1 MSEFLERF
9 DESCAANPDAVAFA
23 NSRQEKLTYGQLQD
37 YSASLAA
44 FLLETCTD
52 KRPVVVYGHKS
63 PYMLVSMLAC
73 VRSGRP
79 FVPVD
84 ISFPSMRVNDIVEQV
99 DASVVLDCSQD
110 GISLDEAESRCVIP
124 LPRIE
129 ELARTH
135 DSSALDGSSY
145 VSGDDDFYIIFTSG
159 STGRPKG
166 VRVGSDAVD
175 AFMHYTF
182 EYDLPKGKQ
191 IALNRAPFSFDVSYT
206 DFIGGLSR
214 GHQLYALD
222 EDTESELSLIIE
234 ELGKSDATVWVS
246 TPSFVEM
253 CLTSPE
259 FNEELMPELHSFVLA
274 GETLRN
280 GIVRTMQERFPKA
293 RVVNAY
299 GPTESTV
306 VVTGAVMTPEM
317 AASDEP
323 LSVGYVKP
331 GTEIRILDPETLE
344 ELPAGESGEIY
355 IYGDSVANGYFNRP
369 DLTEAAFSSSTMR
382 DGSPIMRYKTGDRGF
397 MTEDGLLHHQGRY
410 DFQVKLHGYRIE
422 LGEIESAL
430 CNLDFVSNA
439 VVIPFIKDDVI
450 SYLCACV
457 LLAPGVP
464 AEYATTR
471 ALKAQL
477 KEKLPE
483 YMIPR
488 KFVYVEE
495 YPVNQNGKVDRG
507 KLSAAYG
514 RPKSE

>member
-1 MSEFLERF
+1 MSEFLKRF
-9 DESCAANPDAVAFA
+9 DESCRACPDAVAFA
-23 NSRQEKLTYGQLQD
+23 NSRNERLTYGQLRD
-37 YSASLAA
+37 LSGSLAA
-44 FLLETCTD
+44 FLLETCPD
-52 KRPVVVYGHKS
+52 DRPVVVYGHKS

-84 ISFPSMRVNDIVEQV
+84 ISFPSLRVNDIVEQV
-99 DASVVLDCSQD
+99 DAKIILDASQD
-110 GISLDEAESRCVIP
+110 GIVLDEAKLRRIIP
-124 LPRIE
+124 LREIE
-129 ELARTH
+129 ELACAY
-135 DSSALDGSSY
+135 DSSALDPSAC

-182 EYDLPKGKQ
+182 EYELPEGQ
-191 IALNRAPFSFDVSYT
+191 QVSFNRAPFSFDVSYT
-206 DFIGGLSR
+206 DFIGGLAR
-214 GHQLYALD
+214 GYQLFALD
-222 EDTESELSLIIE
+222 EDTESELSLIVE
-234 ELGKSDATVWVS
+234 ELGKSGASVWVS

-259 FNEELMPELHSFVLA
+259 FGENLMPDLHSFILA

-280 GIVRTMQERFPKA
+280 GVVRSLHERFPRA

-306 VVTGAVMTPEM
+306 VVSGAVMTPEM

-331 GTEIRILDPETLE
+331 GTEIRILDPDTLE

-369 DLTEAAFSSSTMR
+369 DLTEAAFAPSTMR
-382 DGSPIMRYKTGDRGF
+382 DGSPVTRYKTGDRGF

-410 DFQVKLHGYRIE
+410 DFQIKLHGYRIE

-430 CNLDFVSNA
+430 CNLESVSNA
-439 VVIPFIKDDVI
+439 VVIPFVKGEVI
-450 SYLCACV
+450 SYLCACI
-457 LLAPGVP
+457 LLAPGVL

-477 KEKLPE
+477 REKLPE

-488 KFVYVEE
+488 KFAYVEE

-507 KLSAAYG
+507 KLSALHG
-514 RPKSE
+514 RPKAE